1 MASFL
6 KPHLYISTS
15 NRSGYKTTLA
25 EPNCTW
31 RFSVLDIGW
40 ASGDSGFIN
49 VLNLLQY
56 NPFIRIKRGVHV
68 RSRRGPL
75 LSPLLSIILFYLDS
89 QGNLVLN
96 FVNTKRIFTIFFFNL
111 EFCATEFRPWKDC
124 ILYGVRIS
132 ISCSLSLVLKLSI
145 ISVVTSSYHFY
156 GSCVQTFSYGLF
168 VGLAST
174 WVTCYTIPFNYSNLF
189 FWSDIYWTVTN
200 KTHIKLKHYVPS
212 FLISFTSPQKK
223 KIYLVIT
230 YFQLKISFG

>member
-96 FVNTKRIFTIFFFNL
+96 FVNTKRIFTIFFFTWNSVLLNL
-111 EFCATEFRPWKDC
+111 DHERTAFYMESESLF
-124 ILYGVRIS
+124 LV
-132 ISCSLSLVLKLSI
+132 LSL
-145 ISVVTSSYHFY
+145 
-156 GSCVQTFSYGLF
+156 LF
-168 VGLAST
+168 
-174 WVTCYTIPFNYSNLF
+174 
-189 FWSDIYWTVTN
+189 
-200 KTHIKLKHYVPS
+200 
-212 FLISFTSPQKK
+212 
-223 KIYLVIT
+223 
-230 YFQLKISFG
+230 